1 MILLQG
7 EDDPIV
13 PLNQAQTMYEAVRTR
28 ELPVAMLVFPGE
40 QHGFVR
46 LENNVRALEA
56 ELYFYAKILGF
67 EPADAIE
74 PVEIENL

>member
-13 PLNQAQTMYEAVRTR
+13 PLNQAQTMYEAVRMR

-46 LENNVRALEA
+46 QENNVRAWEA
-56 ELYFYAKILGF
+56 ELYFYAKILNF
-67 EPADAIE
+67 LPADEIE